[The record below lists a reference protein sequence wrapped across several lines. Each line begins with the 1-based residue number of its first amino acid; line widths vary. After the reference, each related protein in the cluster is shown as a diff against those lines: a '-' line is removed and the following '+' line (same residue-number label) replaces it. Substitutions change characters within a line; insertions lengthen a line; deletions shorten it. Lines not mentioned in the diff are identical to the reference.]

1 MRHKN
6 KSRAMTQ
13 ETRVWDLITLGVML
27 TMAALAA
34 LWLMK

>member
-1 MRHKN
+1 
-6 KSRAMTQ
+6 MTQ

-27 TMAALAA
+27 TMAGLVA